1 MDGAGQPKVRW
12 LDMFPDELEAA
23 IEECPVCLL
32 PFGLAEPHGPY
43 NALGLDHLK
52 AEALVERS
60 ARIHGGVVAPPFAWH
75 VQERPEF
82 DWLGQH
88 GVTQCFCSSI
98 PSGLFLHIVLHQ
110 IRSLDARGFQVGI
123 LVTGHYGGLERDL
136 RLLCEYYVRQTRS
149 PIKLWA
155 CADWELIDY
164 EDYRGDHAGPCETSQ
179 LMFLRPGLVDLNR
192 SIDKSALG
200 PMCGVAFPTADG
212 KVPSAELGRRIVDS
226 QVKRIGCIQRQLL
239 DAYTACEGYRPPT
252 LQDAEDIWGRF
263 ERLTRK
269 YWVLSQTL
277 EEYMNGNTVQFP
289 GWGALGE

>member
-1 MDGAGQPKVRW
+1 MGSTRQAKVRW
-12 LDMFPDELEAA
+12 LEMFPDELAAA
-23 IEECPVCLL
+23 IEGCPVCLF

-43 NALGLDHLK
+43 NALGLDYLK

-60 ARIHGGVVAPPFAWH
+60 ARTHGGVVAPPFAWH

-110 IRSLDARGFQVGI
+110 IRSLDARGFHVGI
-123 LVTGHYGGLERDL
+123 LITGHYGGLERDL
-136 RLLCEYYVRQTRS
+136 RLLSEYYVRQTGS
-149 PIKLWA
+149 PIRLWA

-164 EDYRGDHAGPCETSQ
+164 AGYKGDHAGPCETSQ
-179 LMFLRPGLVDLNR
+179 LMFLRPGLVDLDR
-192 SIDKSALG
+192 SIVHSALG

-212 KVPSAELGRRIVDS
+212 TIPSAELGRRIVES
-226 QVKRIGCIQRQLL
+226 QVKRIGQIQCQLL
-239 DAYTACEGYRPPT
+239 DAYVPCDSYRPPN
-252 LQDAEDIWGRF
+252 LQDTEDLWGRF

-277 EEYMNGNTVQFP
+277 EEYMSGDVLQFP
-289 GWGALGE
+289 GWQALGE